1 MTAESSPPA
10 RLGPVGPA
18 EDSIE
23 VRSRLGVYAV
33 QGPILDF
40 RASVSQKKFVY
51 GVNVMIG
58 MDDTGGELKHI
69 EIPAL
74 RGCRVR
80 RGAVPPYTAV
90 RHLVGLT
97 LCEYELN

>member
-1 MTAESSPPA
+1 MQVLLSRASRAVSRKWTAEAFRAGAAGALLHGSHGMTAESSPPA

-58 MDDTGGELKHI
+58 MDDTGG
-69 EIPAL
+69 
-74 RGCRVR
+74 
-80 RGAVPPYTAV
+80 
-90 RHLVGLT
+90 
-97 LCEYELN
+97 